1 MRSPN
6 SLACVC
12 LLFAACAGQ
21 PATPASNYDCA
32 ASNEPGVQ
40 TRLTMIRRL
49 LEDNHP
55 YAALAHL
62 DASGIRGPTADLLR
76 ADILR
81 RTERQNDA
89 ATIYRGLT
97 GGCLAGPAYHGLG
110 LISGQRGRSGESLD
124 YFRRARLAQ
133 PVDPKIRND
142 FGYALLLAGDYDAA
156 RIEFATALDLA
167 PDNRKAAHNL
177 VLLHLLSGDD
187 ERAQSLA
194 ERRQIPPEEMAEL
207 RSEAAR
213 LKTVPG
219 EKK

>member
-1 MRSPN
+1 
-6 SLACVC
+6 
-12 LLFAACAGQ
+12 
-21 PATPASNYDCA
+21 
-32 ASNEPGVQ
+32 
-40 TRLTMIRRL
+40 MIRRL
-49 LEDNHP
+49 LDDNHP

-62 DASGIRGPTADLLR
+62 DAAGIRSPAADLLR

-89 ATIYRGLT
+89 ATIYRGLL

-110 LISGQRGRSGESLD
+110 LISGQRGRSSESLD

-133 PVDPKIRND
+133 PADPKIRND

-167 PDNRKAAHNL
+167 PDNRKAARNL
-177 VLLHLLSGDD
+177 VLLHLLSGEE
-187 ERAQSLA
+187 ERAEVLA

-207 RSEAAR
+207 RGEAAR
-213 LKTVPG
+213 LKTVAPG